1 MINRLQGTDGV
12 RRDVRLSSDPAIK
25 GMSPLQ
31 AFIEKGFITEEFM
44 ELYTFCH
51 VTDLIE
57 SGEMKIG
64 EDIIIGWDP
73 RDPEGKFTSAA
84 ISGIRKAG
92 GKAVVLGIVP
102 TPLIPIYTLYR
113 DAKGGFMITA
123 SHNPKG
129 QNGIKIFK
137 SIGLKFF
144 PEDDIRLTN
153 KFKESEY
160 DTVKKLNLRGEIEY
174 AHDDAVRVFTEFS
187 CDYRNSWIKES
198 GIFSK
203 IILIV
208 DPANGSFSGIAADI
222 FKRLG
227 FKEIIEVSHY
237 LIGDV
242 NLNCGVVPLEGISLI
257 TSDMIRGGERFEKN
271 KTINKFFEIG
281 RGKRKEIE
289 NGKVRVAGA
298 IFDADGDRFYRI
310 DYNPF
315 DDTVLV
321 LSGDETAFLQAMYLM
336 EMLPE
341 KYKGSIYV
349 NTIESDINTAIAAE
363 KIGFKAVITGVGDKW
378 LLKEA
383 VQPSNRFAIGSEES
397 GHNIT
402 EGYLKNR
409 DNKEIS
415 VFAGN
420 GLKSA
425 INTFAA
431 SESILGKSDTK
442 GYFQKLHSPF
452 EHGFK
457 KTFYIYKTDK
467 SRLSKGTEL
476 WEKLAGFIKNI
487 YMEKFENS
495 VELSLKERAEEPDT
509 LYFAIYNPPYTP
521 SLLKRG
527 EGELRGCVFVRN
539 SGTEDKTG
547 INVRGSMNDRERLT
561 IIGEKVMEYL
571 IPEIKK

>member
-12 RRDVRLSSDPAIK
+12 RRDVRLSAAPDIK
-25 GMSPLQ
+25 GMTPLE
-31 AFIEKGFITEEFM
+31 AFVEKGFITEEFM

-51 VTDLIE
+51 VIDLIE

-64 EDIIIGWDP
+64 GNIVIGWDP

-84 ISGIRKAG
+84 VSGIRKAG
-92 GKAVVLGIVP
+92 GKAIVLGITP
-102 TPLIPIYTLYR
+102 TPVIPIYMLYKG
-113 DAKGGFMITA
+113 AKSGFMITA

-137 SIGLKFF
+137 STGLKFF
-144 PEDDIRLTN
+144 PEDDIRLTK
-153 KFKESEY
+153 KFFKTSIPL
-160 DTVKKLNLRGEIEY
+160 TPPSPLRGEEKGEGWFAARGFLGKLEN

-187 CDYRNSWIKES
+187 CDSRNSWIKES

-227 FKEIIEVSHY
+227 FKEIIEVNNN
-237 LIGDV
+237 LNGDV
-242 NLNCGVVPLEGISLI
+242 NLDCGVVTLEGVSSI
-257 TSDMIRGGERFEKN
+257 TSDMIEGVKRFEKN
-271 KTINKFFEIG
+271 KAINKIFQIG
-281 RGKRKEIE
+281 RDKREEIKK
-289 NGKVRVAGA
+289 GKVRVSGA
-298 IFDADGDRFYRI
+298 IFDADGDRFYRV

-315 DDTVLV
+315 DDPVIV

-341 KYKGSIYV
+341 KYKGSLYV

-383 VQPSNRFAIGSEES
+383 TQLENRFAIGSEES

-402 EGYLKNR
+402 EGYLKTKDNR
-409 DNKEIS
+409 QIS

-452 EHGFK
+452 EHGLK

-476 WEKLAGFIKNI
+476 WEKLEGFIKNI
-487 YMEKFENS
+487 CMEQFGNS
-495 VELSLKERAEEPDT
+495 VELSLKVRDEEPDMI
-509 LYFAIYNPPYTP
+509 YMAIYDKGKQPPLSP
-521 SLLKRG
+521 FDKG
-527 EGELRGCVFVRN
+527 DLRGCIFVRN

-547 INVRGSMNDRERLT
+547 INMRS
-561 IIGEKVMEYL
+561 
-571 IPEIKK
+571 